1 MLWAKMI
8 PLQDFLSTSTIHGL
22 SHIGS
27 AKSWPLRLFWI
38 VVVIAGFGIASY
50 LIISSYTEWA
60 KSPVSSTTI
69 TRPIFELDFPEVTV
83 CPPKGSNT
91 LNQALSQVKDEK
103 LTPGIRQNLKKVI
116 DEVFFENPSMMF
128 AKDMTYI
135 MTMHTLTDF
144 AEGTVKIPE
153 KNRNNLAGENTLLI
167 KTSLSK
173 GSFSTPGY
181 KDVDYQGNF
190 YEMSHLIHFQ
200 LNILFNESNE
210 NSLVVNVDIAEGAE

>member
-27 AKSWPLRLFWI
+27 AKTWPLRLFWI
-38 VVVIAGFGIASY
+38 LVVIAGFGIASY
-50 LIISSYTEWA
+50 LISSSYTEWA

-69 TRPIFELDFPEVTV
+69 TRPISELDFPEVTV

-91 LNQALSQVKDEK
+91 VFNQALNRVKDEK
-103 LTPGIRQNLKKVI
+103 LTPGIRHDLKKVI
-116 DEVFFENPSMMF
+116 EEVFFENPSMMF
-128 AKDMTYI
+128 AKDMTYF
-135 MTMHTLTDF
+135 MNMHNLTDF

-153 KNRNNLAGENTLLI
+153 KNRNNLAGENTVLI

-173 GSFSTPGY
+173 AY
-181 KDVDYQGNF
+181 KKTDPA
-190 YEMSHLIHFQ
+190 
-200 LNILFNESNE
+200 LFMVKEFTE
-210 NSLVVNVDIAEGAE
+210 PKIKT